1 MMEPMDTQQ
10 KFPPGLRARTARII
24 MENLPRLLL
33 IGLLVLITI
42 LFMAVTDK
50 KDRLQAEKEAT
61 LARERPAV
69 NTVLLNL
76 SPSTIRDRL
85 NLPGEIEPWTR
96 LELLAKIS
104 GEVIEVLVSEGDR
117 VQEGEVLARIEEDDY
132 RIALNSATA
141 AFELARANLERVESL
156 FAKGLIPAA
165 ERDTVDTDMRTAR
178 AAMEEAALN
187 LSRCTVTAPM
197 TGVIRRLD
205 LKKGLLLSVA
215 DPMAEILEI
224 DRVKAVIGIPES
236 DVAAVRK
243 LNTVDFTVKALDGR
257 KITGR
262 RHFLSPAPE
271 TAARLY
277 RLELAVDN
285 TDGEIL
291 PGMFIRADIVKRR
304 VENALVIPLY
314 AVLVRNE
321 ERFVFVEEDGTAH
334 KRPVRLGIMEEWQVQ
349 VTDGLSAGDRLIIQ
363 GHRDVEPEQEVKVI
377 RTVNDVKELGP

>member
-1 MMEPMDTQQ
+1 MEKQQ
-10 KFPPGLRARTARII
+10 KSPPGLRVRTARII

-33 IGLLVLITI
+33 VGLLVIITI
-42 LFMAVTDK
+42 LFMAVSDK

-61 LARERPAV
+61 LARERPVV
-69 NTVLLNL
+69 NTVLLTL

-96 LELLAKIS
+96 LDLLAKIS
-104 GEVIEVLVSEGDR
+104 GEVKEVMVTEGDKVR
-117 VQEGEVLARIEEDDY
+117 EGQVLARIDEDDY
-132 RIALNSATA
+132 RIALDSATA
-141 AFELARANLERVESL
+141 TFELARTNLERLQSL

-165 ERDTVDTDMRTAR
+165 ELDAVDTDMRTAR

-243 LNTVDFTVKALDGR
+243 LDTVVFTVKALDGR
-257 KITGR
+257 RITGS

-285 TDGEIL
+285 GNGDIL
-291 PGMFIRADIVKRR
+291 PGMFIRADIVKR
-304 VENALVIPLY
+304 VAHDAFVIPLY
-314 AVLVRNE
+314 AVLVRND
-321 ERFVFVEEDGTAH
+321 ERYVFVEKDGTAH
-334 KRPVRLGIMEEWQVQ
+334 KRPVTLGIMEKWQVQ
-349 VTDGLSAGDRLIIQ
+349 VTDGLSAGDKLIIQ

-377 RTVNDVKELGP
+377 RTVKSVEELGP